1 MVGIT
6 GHHIEPGTRPEDVG
20 GLSKIGLSICFA
32 SLLAAIQFGIA
43 GWYLTEGLDTD
54 SRYIAAAVTAFI
66 GSLIVLIIDRNFI
79 YAADTRADLGGML
92 TYFYLA
98 IRIFLIVSISSLSS
112 QFILPL
118 LLKSELAIH
127 VQDIKDERYDTA
139 KERYTNKYEVKDK
152 LDSEQG
158 ISNQISKLKTEIANI
173 PPTLVRQKSA
183 ADQCRAEYKRKINT
197 SIGPDL
203 DEEDIVNLYAKDKIQ
218 CEHLEATY
226 KEAYRAYLQ
235 PKQAALAGKEEAYQ
249 VAREDLTQA
258 QTALKTDLHRTDENN
273 QTHLNIASADVM
285 WSLIRTNPGAR
296 MKYLMI
302 TVVQLVLEL
311 MPLLLKSLLGRSAL
325 GIRIAMRSQEMQHE
339 YEETE
344 HAYGLHSINRNGK
357 ATKAKNEQAKID
369 LTDQIAIQKMKNEL
383 NTLKAQSRKTYF
395 DFSPNTQYRTQ
406 YANGFGDGYGN
417 PYASANSGPHW
428 NSQASGQPN
437 FQAKATKNEADAK
450 KPVTESSNDKPNPL
464 TDGFYAMSWMC
475 HLSSSFWC

>member
-1 MVGIT
+1 MNAFTKAMVAIT

-43 GWYLTEGLDTD
+43 GWFLSEGLDTE
-54 SRYIAAAVTAFI
+54 SRYITAGVTAII
-66 GSLIVLIIDRNFI
+66 GSLVVLIIDRNFI
-79 YAADTRADLGGML
+79 YAADTRADVGGKL

-98 IRIFLIVSISSLSS
+98 IRVFLIVSISSLSS

-127 VQDIKDERYDTA
+127 VQDLKDDRYDTA
-139 KERYTNKYEVKDK
+139 KQRYANKYEVKDK
-152 LDSEQG
+152 VESEQG
-158 ISNQISKLKTEIANI
+158 ISSQITKLKTEIANL
-173 PPTLVRQKSA
+173 PPALVRQKNA
-183 ADQCRAEYKRKINT
+183 ADQCRADYKRKIST

-203 DEEDIVNLYAKDKIQ
+203 DEEDIVNLYARDKIR
-218 CEHLEATY
+218 CDGLEANY

-235 PKQAALAGKEEAYQ
+235 PRQAALTTNEEAYQ
-249 VAREDLTQA
+249 VAREEVTKA
-258 QTALKTDLHRTDENN
+258 QTALKTDLNRTDENN
-273 QTHLNIASADVM
+273 QTYLNVASADVM

-302 TVVQLVLEL
+302 TLVQLVLEL

-344 HAYGLHSINRNGK
+344 HAYGLHTIHRTGK
-357 ATKAKNEQAKID
+357 ATKAKNEQSKLD
-369 LTDQIAIQKMKNEL
+369 LTDQIEIQKMKNEL

-395 DFSPNTQYRTQ
+395 DFTPNPQYGTQHHMQQSTH
-406 YANGFGDGYGN
+406 YANGYQSNFGN
-417 PYASANSGPHW
+417 ANAS
-428 NSQASGQPN
+428 SQTMYS
-437 FQAKATKNEADAK
+437 QAKATMASKNEAEPK
-450 KPVTESSNDKPNPL
+450 KPATESASNDKVNPL
-464 TDGFYAMSWMC
+464 AGGYYAMS
-475 HLSSSFWC
+475 

>member
-79 YAADTRADLGGML
+79 YAADTRADIGGML

-158 ISNQISKLKTEIANI
+158 ISSQISKLKTEIANI
-173 PPTLVRQKSA
+173 PPALVRQKSA

>member
-98 IRIFLIVSISSLSS
+98 IRVFLIISISSLSS

-127 VQDIKDERYDTA
+127 VQDIKDDRYDSA

-152 LDSEQG
+152 LDNEQG
-158 ISNQISKLKTEIANI
+158 ISSQISKLKTEIANI
-173 PPTLVRQKSA
+173 PPALVRQKSA
-183 ADQCRAEYKRKINT
+183 AEQCRAEYKRKIST

-218 CEHLEATY
+218 CQNLEAAY

-235 PKQAALAGKEEAYQ
+235 PKQAALESKEEAYQ
-249 VAREDLTQA
+249 VAKEDLSQA

-273 QTHLNIASADVM
+273 QAHLNIASADVM

-325 GIRIAMRSQEMQHE
+325 GIRIAMRSQAMQHE

-357 ATKAKNEQAKID
+357 AVKAKNEQTKVD

-395 DFSPNTQYRTQ
+395 DFSPNNPNTQYRTQ
-406 YANGFGDGYGN
+406 QNTHYASGYVAGFANPYANG
-417 PYASANSGPHW
+417 
-428 NSQASGQPN
+428 
-437 FQAKATKNEADAK
+437 QAKTAKNDTDPK
-450 KPVTESSNDKPNPL
+450 KPAAESSNDKSNPL
-464 TDGFYAMSWMC
+464 TDGFYAMS
-475 HLSSSFWC
+475 

>member
-1 MVGIT
+1 MNYFTRVMVGIT
-6 GHHIEPGTRPEDVG
+6 GHHIEPGTRPEEVG

-43 GWYLTEGLDTD
+43 GWFLSAGLDTD
-54 SRYIAAAVTAFI
+54 SRYIAAAVTALI
-66 GSLIVLIIDRNFI
+66 GSLVVLIIDRNFI

-92 TYFYLA
+92 TYLYLA
-98 IRIFLIVSISSLSS
+98 IRVFLIVSISSLSS

-127 VQDIKDERYDTA
+127 VQDLKDDRYDTA

-152 LDSEQG
+152 LESEQG
-158 ISNQISKLKTEIANI
+158 ISSQITKLKAEIANL
-173 PPTLVRQKSA
+173 PPALVRQRSA
-183 ADQCRAEYKRKINT
+183 AEQCRAEYRRKINT

-203 DEEDIVNLYAKDKIQ
+203 DEEDIANLYAKDKIQ
-218 CEHLEATY
+218 CERLEATY
-226 KEAYRAYLQ
+226 KEAHRAYLQ
-235 PKQAALAGKEEAYQ
+235 PKQLALATNEDAYQ
-249 VAREDLTQA
+249 VAREEVTTAQA
-258 QTALKTDLHRTDENN
+258 ALKTDLHRTDENN
-273 QTHLNIASADVM
+273 QTYLNIASADVM

-344 HAYGLHSINRNGK
+344 HAYGLHSINRNGR
-357 ATKAKNEQAKID
+357 ATKAKNEQTKLD
-369 LTDQIAIQKMKNEL
+369 LVDQIAIQGMKNEL

-395 DFSPNTQYRTQ
+395 DFSPNPQYNASYRNTYATGQHTHFASDYVNPNTSYQANPSQSGETQKPMET
-406 YANGFGDGYGN
+406 NK
-417 PYASANSGPHW
+417 P
-428 NSQASGQPN
+428 
-437 FQAKATKNEADAK
+437 TEAK
-450 KPVTESSNDKPNPL
+450 KTVSEHGA
-464 TDGFYAMSWMC
+464 TDQPAPFNNGYYAMS
-475 HLSSSFWC
+475 